1 MTMDDLPEPN
11 AVLCIGAEGE
21 TGDFKCLTP
30 SALAPPGAGLFLVGP
45 SARHRAA
52 LRPSGSCAAWHGWS
66 PWLATSERRRSALRV
81 GASAP
86 QLREEKKA
94 KPQVKEQVKAHS
106 PPRARPVRQQPDQPA
121 DFRLFADGTAVPKPA
136 RYYRR
141 IRSDTFFG

>member
-1 MTMDDLPEPN
+1 MSHSVSLSPARSGALPCR
-11 AVLCIGAEGE
+11 A
-21 TGDFKCLTP
+21 
-30 SALAPPGAGLFLVGP
+30 
-45 SARHRAA
+45 ARHATG
-52 LRPSGSCAAWHGWS
+52 RPLVRRDRAAWHGWS

-141 IRSDTFFG
+141 IRRSIGAE